1 MLQMAKR
8 TVGGTSG
15 RQTSRKAG
23 VTSTA
28 KKIDSTRHGFKTE
41 PPARKVSG
49 ASAKEG
55 RGAERR
61 SGASTPK
68 RGKLKALD
76 SMRSTSARR
85 G

>member
-1 MLQMAKR
+1 MAKSTIR
-8 TVGGTSG
+8 GTSG

-28 KKIDSTRHGFKTE
+28 KKEDSTRHGFSTE

-49 ASAKEG
+49 AYAHEG
-55 RGAERR
+55 RGAERQ

-68 RGKLKALD
+68 RGKLKALE
-76 SMRSTSARR
+76 SMRGSARK